1 MDLKHLARLMLND
14 AEQNCEDLAWANEL
28 SRVGERLLEVGQPFG
43 PRRFR
48 DLSERERVQNE
59 EALPP
64 KKPRQFKGLGAG
76 PGPRLTP

>member
-14 AEQNCEDLAWANEL
+14 AEQNCENLAWANEL

-48 DLSERERVQNE
+48 DLSERERWV
-59 EALPP
+59 AAYAARAYGLLP
-64 KKPRQFKGLGAG
+64 A
-76 PGPRLTP
+76 